1 MRSHQ
6 SSQDSLPPGFFEQ
19 VKERS
24 IEVAVGAGHADLAGA
39 TARNMSVGL
48 GRLQVSR
55 YTPRGGHGQFGKQEA
70 PIDRKTAVTH
80 VHFDVGR

>member
-6 SSQDSLPPGFFEQ
+6 SSQDSLPRGFFEQ
-19 VKERS
+19 VKERA
-24 IEVAVGAGHADLAGA
+24 IEVAGGAGHADLAGA
-39 TARNMSVGL
+39 IARNMSVVF

-55 YTPRGGHGQFGKQEA
+55 FTPRGGNGQFGKQEA
-70 PIDRKTAVTH
+70 PLTRKTAATR